1 MAILKLSATALAVGS
16 ALAAQAAPVLVS
28 ETVTLGQVLNGN
40 SGNFQFDLN
49 AALASR
55 GLAAGGALSGSLI
68 VYGISDAS
76 YNSNSAPVFGA
87 YQTVS
92 SSTYVAYY
100 SGGCYYSWWG
110 GSSCS
115 YYPVYATSS
124 EQLRSGDVLH
134 RDTIADT
141 MTVQAGGSQGS
152 DTVDQQT
159 SSTGA
164 YGAWNYEGQTGGYYG
179 GYTTYYNRQRD
190 VYEALQ
196 GSLEVGLGLDA
207 LALGDLKDDGV
218 LSFDV
223 AATVGQFRLLSAT
236 LNVQVDD
243 APPGRLPEP
252 GTLGLLAA
260 AGVTGAFF
268 TRRRRKS

>member
-1 MAILKLSATALAVGS
+1 MAILKLSATALAMGS
-16 ALAAQAAPVLVS
+16 ALAAQAAPVLVTES
-28 ETVTLGQVLNGN
+28 MTLGQVLNGN
-40 SGNFQFDLN
+40 AGNFQFDLN

-55 GLAAGGALSGSLI
+55 GLVAGGAMSGTLV

-87 YQTVS
+87 YQAVS

-110 GSSCS
+110 GGSCY
-115 YYPVYATSS
+115 YYPVYATSTDA
-124 EQLRSGDVLH
+124 LRDGDVMH
-134 RDTIADT
+134 RDTVADT
-141 MTVQAGGSQGS
+141 MSVQAGGSQGS
-152 DTVDQQT
+152 DSADQLLT
-159 SSTGA
+159 STGA
-164 YGAWNYEGQTGGYYG
+164 YGGWNYEGQSNSGYN
-179 GYTTYYNRQRD
+179 YTRYYNRQRD

-196 GSLEVGLGLDA
+196 GGLEVDLGLDG

-243 APPGRLPEP
+243 AAGRLPEP
-252 GTLGLLAA
+252 GTLALLAT